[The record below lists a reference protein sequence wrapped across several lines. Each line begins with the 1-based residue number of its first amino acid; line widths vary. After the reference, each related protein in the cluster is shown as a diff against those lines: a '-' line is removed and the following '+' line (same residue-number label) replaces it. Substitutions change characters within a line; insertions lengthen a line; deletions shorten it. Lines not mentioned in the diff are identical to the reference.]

1 MALFCSLMRQ
11 RLEPSSNVLINYCIH
26 FIVSGLWSG
35 DGLYCVQAWQE
46 HQGQYPPT
54 HHPCYHTAHVSC
66 LCRRVRPC
74 LMLQATWLLMT
85 WVLETGSCTGM
96 EDSGSLGR
104 PLTPSPLLVQ
114 PLWPHPLSLVST
126 LTHGSIIIPSGPDPH
141 NLGIRCRLNG
151 ETVQNSNTNQLVHK
165 TQGLVTFLSRYICY
179 LLLFYYT
186 LPPPL
191 LKVHD
196 PRAGW
201 CGAYWDPPWSR
212 LFQKTSAL
220 S

>member
-1 MALFCSLMRQ
+1 M
-11 RLEPSSNVLINYCIH
+11 
-26 FIVSGLWSG
+26 
-35 DGLYCVQAWQE
+35 
-46 HQGQYPPT
+46 
-54 HHPCYHTAHVSC
+54 SC

-186 LPPPL
+186 LPPPFSRFMTL
-191 LKVHD
+191 EPGDVVLTGTPPGVGCFRKPPLYLKVELYIH
-196 PRAGW
+196 
-201 CGAYWDPPWSR
+201 
-212 LFQKTSAL
+212 
-220 S
+220 